1 MPLSH
6 LLLAPLGELWPLLIS
21 PSFPA
26 LLFRGDFLE
35 AWKLKGLWHIEG
47 YESGS
52 KRLPEDQGTQAQ
64 GDHFP
69 SFPAQPLAHPGDL
82 SFNPIPS
89 EEGHRE
95 KAGPD
100 SEGIGEVPRPI

>member
-1 MPLSH
+1 M
-6 LLLAPLGELWPLLIS
+6 
-21 PSFPA
+21 
-26 LLFRGDFLE
+26 E

-47 YESGS
+47 YES
-52 KRLPEDQGTQAQ
+52 KRLPEGQGTQAQ

-69 SFPAQPLAHPGDL
+69 SFPAQLLACPGDL

-89 EEGHRE
+89 EVAHTE

-100 SEGIGEVPRPI
+100 SEGVGEVPRPI